1 MAKTG
6 SNGTRFLR
14 FIWGSI
20 PWLLVALM
28 ITGIIKLYAKMD
40 EKKTRLEEERKA
52 AVKTE
57 IPAVDVIT
65 QTLKPGL
72 LKDRIDLPAEVEP
85 FQDLW
90 VKAEVPGQVVNVL
103 VAEGQDVEAGQILIE
118 LDDLDYAIRIEQI
131 QANYNLA
138 GLEYNRLAGLAEK
151 KIAPASSLDQ
161 VEAQKRAL
169 AAQLKEAEL
178 ALSRT
183 RITAPISGRINSI
196 EAKAGDWIG
205 AEKPVAQILQMDR
218 VNVVV
223 GVPESDVEAVLDLE
237 EAEIRIDALDGLTVI
252 GQKLF
257 LASQAHNPSR
267 LYDLELIVPNW
278 DKSIL
283 PGMFARVQLVREVY
297 PKAFT
302 IPLYTVITE
311 GDMYFVYVEKNGVAE
326 KRSVELGIL
335 DGWQIHVKSGL
346 VQGDNVIIVG
356 HRLIDHGQKVMVIK
370 NVTDPREIL
379 E

>member
-1 MAKTG
+1 MAKIG

-90 VKAEVPGQVVNVL
+90 VKAEVPGQVVNAL

-118 LDDLDYAIRIEQI
+118 LDDLDYTIRIEQI

-196 EAKAGDWIG
+196 
-205 AEKPVAQILQMDR
+205 
-218 VNVVV
+218 
-223 GVPESDVEAVLDLE
+223 
-237 EAEIRIDALDGLTVI
+237 
-252 GQKLF
+252 
-257 LASQAHNPSR
+257 
-267 LYDLELIVPNW
+267 
-278 DKSIL
+278 
-283 PGMFARVQLVREVY
+283 
-297 PKAFT
+297 
-302 IPLYTVITE
+302 
-311 GDMYFVYVEKNGVAE
+311 
-326 KRSVELGIL
+326 
-335 DGWQIHVKSGL
+335 
-346 VQGDNVIIVG
+346 
-356 HRLIDHGQKVMVIK
+356 
-370 NVTDPREIL
+370 
-379 E
+379 